1 MARAARAI
9 VALSIAATACGGGG
23 GSAPPPYGAGAAL
36 GAYEEGSGRTGV
48 AALVTI
54 RGETGGG
61 PDGAWTLGLARDGQ
75 PVGGAAAYAA
85 LATYALV
92 SWPDV
97 APTPGGT
104 YEVLA
109 SDGER
114 TLSAPAVLA
123 AGAPLAVPAPG
134 LSLDG
139 TRLEWPA
146 VDGAAAYACRLS
158 AGAAI
163 HLQRISPDAACDLAA
178 LPAAGYLA
186 SIQALSAD
194 PEALAGGP
202 APALPARFDVSQA
215 RLGVLRREAG
225 APLALR
231 AAGGRLD
238 YGLVPGLALWMALA
252 APDGAPGGGV
262 WSIEVTGPNLPPAD
276 PLRFELLANFARR
289 MVWAYDLPPAAGLYT
304 LTARSG
310 AEAVTTQFVIGAPEP
325 LPLPGGV
332 SAQGQAG
339 GAARFTWDAVP
350 GARSYLAAAWM
361 GAYFVAGQWVAGTE
375 ARFPDGTFTPG
386 NAYDVYVTAT
396 DADMSGVAVP
406 TRVSA
411 SENSYTPASFIAP

>member
-1 MARAARAI
+1 VYHLQAGLALGLSPHVPCPVDQTLKDGDHIGPLEI
-9 VALSIAATACGGGG
+9 VAVPGHTPGCLAFHWRDRR
-23 GSAPPPYGAGAAL
+23 AL
-36 GAYEEGSGRTGV
+36 IVGDVV
-48 AALVTI
+48 A
-54 RGETGGG
+54 
-61 PDGAWTLGLARDGQ
+61 
-75 PVGGAAAYAA
+75 
-85 LATYALV
+85 

-97 APTPGGT
+97 APTPGGS
-104 YEVLA
+104 YEILA

-114 TLSAPAVLA
+114 TISAPAALA
-123 AGAPLAVPAPG
+123 GGPPLAVPAPG

-194 PEALAGGP
+194 PEALAAGP

-276 PLRFELLANFARR
+276 PLRFELLENFTRR
-289 MVWAYDLPPAAGLYT
+289 MVWAYDLPPAPGLYT

-310 AEAVTTQFVIGAPEP
+310 VEARLGPARQSRAEARV
-325 LPLPGGV
+325 
-332 SAQGQAG
+332 
-339 GAARFTWDAVP
+339 R
-350 GARSYLAAAWM
+350 
-361 GAYFVAGQWVAGTE
+361 
-375 ARFPDGTFTPG
+375 
-386 NAYDVYVTAT
+386 
-396 DADMSGVAVP
+396 VAVVEV
-406 TRVSA
+406 R
-411 SENSYTPASFIAP
+411 IAGR